1 MSLKEMIS
9 LDGAWITLSVLWSLN
24 GPLESVLMRQHSAPA
39 YAKAKAIAVG
49 ATYLAS
55 PIALDETLAVVLH
68 PLFAVLFIVSLVNTP
83 MNAYIIKHGDP
94 AVQLPLA
101 QVISQL
107 LRALWW
113 SFLDKP
119 LTTKQYVGIVFAA
132 LSCIC
137 LR

>member
-1 MSLKEMIS
+1 MSHHC
-9 LDGAWITLSVLWSLN
+9 SVLC
-24 GPLESVLMRQHSAPA
+24 PYVPD
-39 YAKAKAIAVG
+39 AKAKAVAVG
-49 ATYLAS
+49 LTYLAS
-55 PIALDETLAVVLH
+55 PIPFDETLAVVRH
-68 PLFAVLFIVSLVNTP
+68 PLFLVLFIVSLVNTP
-83 MNAYIIKHGDP
+83 INAHIIKYGDP

-132 LSCIC
+132 LSCLC
-137 LR
+137 LQ